1 MNKLFLS
8 VCAVVLIAVCL
19 CVGGVFG
26 AFFYYTQATEP
37 KSANVST
44 TLAAF
49 LTQEMKTLMEN
60 VDGTNP
66 HGMNTQSILDSD
78 GVMFAY
84 ISRSFY
90 RSAYGYFGSMD
101 TTPITSN
108 GTTRTVGSH
117 FYADES
123 VSVVMRYVVT
133 ESTGTET
140 KNVAYMYIARAQ
152 DLNAANIGDTITVF
166 RVAYES
172 NEAISAYLLR
182 KDKDGNPVIE
192 KGTSPVTTYEGQTP
206 DTKSFGVY
214 SNTEIFVKNV

>member
-26 AFFYYTQATEP
+26 AFFYYMQATES
-37 KSANVST
+37 KTANVST
-44 TLAAF
+44 TLEAF
-49 LTQEMKTLMEN
+49 FTQEMKTLMN
-60 VDGTNP
+60 FIDGTTP
-66 HGMNTQSILDSD
+66 HGMNTQSISDRD

-84 ISRSFY
+84 VSRSPY
-90 RSAYGYFGSMD
+90 RTSYGYFGSMD
-101 TTPITSN
+101 TTIIS

-133 ESTGTET
+133 ESTETET
-140 KNVAYMYIARAQ
+140 KNVAYVYIARSQ
-152 DLNAANIGDTITVF
+152 DVNAANIGDTIAVF

-172 NEAISAYLLR
+172 DEATSSYLLR
-182 KDKDGNPVIE
+182 TDKDGKPVIE
-192 KGTSPVTTYEGQTP
+192 RGTSTVTTYEGQTP
-206 DTKSFGVY
+206 ETKSFGVH
-214 SNTEIFVKNV
+214 SNTEIFVKDV